1 MKSSK
6 FIQSPYLEMK
16 LLTNDEFQEYKNH
29 SCQEYVK
36 QGKQFNYDKMDLLNK
51 KYLEPKLDEQPE
63 TAPSQSPEKENT
75 AGEDL
80 TEPTSQNADIAIS
93 QQADNAD
100 ATDLNSDDVQRSIN
114 ADGGGDVQSI
124 KKVP

>member
-1 MKSSK
+1 
-6 FIQSPYLEMK
+6 
-16 LLTNDEFQEYKNH
+16 
-29 SCQEYVK
+29 
-36 QGKQFNYDKMDLLNK
+36 MDLLNK

-63 TAPSQSPEKENT
+63 TASSQSPEKENT

-80 TEPTSQNADIAIS
+80 TEPTSQIADIAIS
-93 QQADNAD
+93 QRTDNAD

-124 KKVP
+124 KKYLKNITEGVSEAKMTLSRFS